1 MRDGGDGLVSDDG
14 LLPSDAVDVDPSGPT
29 DSSEA
34 AAEATAD
41 HAAAEGTDASST
53 SGMGSVDTLREMLL
67 KTDPSPSLAEVDSP
81 WNPDLG
87 GPSRIYRAFMKMG
100 NFDGMPAGLDLVIG
114 FGETLKTL
122 SLDEPDDVENGADQE
137 AAPINSSEDTL

>member
-1 MRDGGDGLVSDDG
+1 MSDDG

>member
-1 MRDGGDGLVSDDG
+1 MSDEG
-14 LLPSDAVDVDPSGPT
+14 ILPSDAVDVDPSGPT
-29 DSSEA
+29 DGGEA

-53 SGMGSVDTLREMLL
+53 SGMGSSSQLREMLL
-67 KTDPSPSLAEVDSP
+67 STDPSPSLAEVDSP

-100 NFDGMPAGLDLVIG
+100 SFDGMPAGIDLVIG
-114 FGETLKTL
+114 AAETMKSV
-122 SLDEPDDVENGADQE
+122 SLDEPDDVDDADQGDE
-137 AAPINSSEDTL
+137 TPDFEGGTV